1 MSFLN
6 DKIRT
11 IEKLKISDDEKKKKI
26 DILTKRLKKV
36 SAEKRARDS
45 KLAVVAVM
53 ILVPLYIILFNIDE
67 LIYCEDIMPIVNVVL
82 VIALFA
88 ALVCL
93 VFLFKPVKHSKHSR
107 LKNIQNEEIEN
118 LKNFFQQ
125 LYVENEEELKKGRL
139 KLFLW
144 YLALIALFAVPLIA
158 SIVIAVLICRGMFLD
173 GKDFSYFENMLAA
186 GPYVLVL
193 AAFVGVFIQDMIHKK
208 IYSSKRAVK
217 QIYKKEMLSEFLRY
231 VNTGLKY
238 SEELPVASSLE
249 SDFDFLEYGKMFN
262 ESYVDNID
270 DYFSGYVGDKYIE
283 MADVKFVS
291 DIKRESFNG
300 RFASISVPNF
310 TGDVDIIAKTKK
322 GINGLRYAKTGVY
335 KFDKHFCVSRAE
347 EKELFTIFD
356 KYFLEF
362 LGDFAEKTGI
372 VFDLLVKDKIYIKF
386 YVGNIFEPKM
396 FGKMIDEYSMYKF
409 VMIMNLLRELAER
422 L

>member
-125 LYVENEEELKKGRL
+125 LYVENEEELKK
-139 KLFLW
+139 
-144 YLALIALFAVPLIA
+144 
-158 SIVIAVLICRGMFLD
+158 
-173 GKDFSYFENMLAA
+173 
-186 GPYVLVL
+186 
-193 AAFVGVFIQDMIHKK
+193 
-208 IYSSKRAVK
+208 
-217 QIYKKEMLSEFLRY
+217 QILQ
-231 VNTGLKY
+231 N
-238 SEELPVASSLE
+238 
-249 SDFDFLEYGKMFN
+249 
-262 ESYVDNID
+262 
-270 DYFSGYVGDKYIE
+270 
-283 MADVKFVS
+283 
-291 DIKRESFNG
+291 
-300 RFASISVPNF
+300 
-310 TGDVDIIAKTKK
+310 AKT
-322 GINGLRYAKTGVY
+322 
-335 KFDKHFCVSRAE
+335 HFF
-347 EKELFTIFD
+347 KL
-356 KYFLEF
+356 K
-362 LGDFAEKTGI
+362 
-372 VFDLLVKDKIYIKF
+372 
-386 YVGNIFEPKM
+386 
-396 FGKMIDEYSMYKF
+396 
-409 VMIMNLLRELAER
+409 
-422 L
+422 